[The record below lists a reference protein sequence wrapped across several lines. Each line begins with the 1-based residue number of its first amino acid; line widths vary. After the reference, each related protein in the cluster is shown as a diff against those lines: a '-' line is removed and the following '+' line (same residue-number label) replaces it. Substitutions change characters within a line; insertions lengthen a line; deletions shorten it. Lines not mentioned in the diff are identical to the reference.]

1 MLDIKFVRDN
11 MELVQQA
18 LINRGNNLSL
28 DEFLTL
34 EKERRVLLS
43 QVEVLKNKR
52 NTVSQEISQLKRA
65 K

>member
-11 MELVQQA
+11 MEMVQQG
-18 LINRGNNLSL
+18 LNNRGNTLSL
-28 DEFLTL
+28 DEFLAL

-52 NTVSQEISQLKRA
+52 NTVSQEISQ
-65 K
+65 